1 MTEFNDLGNGKFLDP
16 STKTTF
22 KFDHLKKV
30 ATDSQSGSVDKTAE
44 PWRSEL
50 EKALKSYRSDHYKH
64 GNVGVSKTKNLIRNK
79 LSRGGKHKDNI
90 HRNK

>member
-64 GNVGVSKTKNLIRNK
+64 GNVGVS
-79 LSRGGKHKDNI
+79 
-90 HRNK
+90 